1 MAHELEADYG
11 NTRPA
16 YFIRSDVIVLYELFF
31 TAPALAGS
39 CPAGRVARLEPAI
52 GGCSPATEALPRTSP
67 P

>member
-16 YFIRSDVIVLYELFF
+16 YFIRSEVIVLYELFF
-31 TAPALAGS
+31 TAPAPAGS
-39 CPAGRVARLEPAI
+39 CPTGRVARLEPAI
-52 GGCSPATEALPRTSP
+52 GGRFPAMKARSRTDP